1 MVAARCREV
10 AVEWAEGMLLGPALR
25 ARLAVDTRF
34 LLRFLPPVHGF
45 RRPRPQA
52 RRWLLGHHPG
62 EVLPEHAIN
71 AARVGDV
78 EMLAWLGTPSSTA
91 LEAAV
96 RGGHLRAAQWV
107 ASQLPPPDTMLQTRL
122 LAQSEAAGSP
132 ECHDWVNGGCVA
144 QKKGA
149 PRLKRV
155 TPPDYLAPAWC
166 RPTMGLR
173 PGTGSRGF
181 TSTPRATRTSLF

>member
-52 RRWLLGHHPG
+52 RR
-62 EVLPEHAIN
+62 
-71 AARVGDV
+71 
-78 EMLAWLGTPSSTA
+78 
-91 LEAAV
+91 
-96 RGGHLRAAQWV
+96 
-107 ASQLPPPDTMLQTRL
+107 LPPPDTMLQTRL

-144 QKKGA
+144 QK
-149 PRLKRV
+149 
-155 TPPDYLAPAWC
+155 
-166 RPTMGLR
+166 
-173 PGTGSRGF
+173 
-181 TSTPRATRTSLF
+181 